1 VYHLEAPFFFF
12 LSFRKLWV
20 DVIAHESEGL
30 IMLGRSRHSVGCR
43 YYASFPHA
51 ALPVHAVPEQQ
62 PQPTPRAAQ
71 PCAAPCPALPPGAV
85 CWGVRLGAVMGGR
98 VASPASGQE
107 HGAWRGSGGSQ
118 MCPHCE
124 SSRHVTEPCG
134 DAPRH
139 PPIQPSP
146 PRGESAPG
154 RKA

>member
-1 VYHLEAPFFFF
+1 MWAAAIMQASHMQLCQCMLFQNNSP
-12 LSFRKLWV
+12 SPPP
-20 DVIAHESEGL
+20 GL
-30 IMLGRSRHSVGCR
+30 HS
-43 YYASFPHA
+43 
-51 ALPVHAVPEQQ
+51 
-62 PQPTPRAAQ
+62 
-71 PCAAPCPALPPGAV
+71 PALPRALHCHRVPCAG
-85 CWGVRLGAVMGGR
+85 GVRLGAVVGGR